1 MKITKLTK
9 AKDTSVVL
17 SKTKTRDLVH
27 ILIKDNVSDVFQ
39 FKTEENRKKIILKF
53 VEKAKNKV
61 AKNSEGLMTLN
72 EELFVE
78 FISKVLYSK
87 ISTYEKYETVESATE
102 NLTPLAAQIGSF
114 TKFIESVEPFTRNL
128 IKDNGISFIKG
139 SCETLYLKLFG
150 GYELVIQ
157 HLGEVKVT
165 EGVYRD
171 SFKYEIKQY
180 RKMLYNVKY

>member
-1 MKITKLTK
+1 MKITTLTK
-9 AKDTSVVL
+9 AKNTSNVL

-27 ILIKDNVSDVFQ
+27 ILIKDNTSDVFQ

-53 VEKAKNKV
+53 VEKAK
-61 AKNSEGLMTLN
+61 AKIAKGSDTMTLN

-87 ISTYEKYETVESATE
+87 ISTYEKYETVESAKE
-102 NLTPLAAQIGSF
+102 DLTPLVAQIGSF
-114 TKFIESVEPFTRNL
+114 TKFIDSLEPFTRNL

-150 GYELVIQ
+150 GYELVVQ

-171 SFKYEIKQY
+171 SFKYQIKQY
-180 RKMLYNVKY
+180 KKVLYNVEY